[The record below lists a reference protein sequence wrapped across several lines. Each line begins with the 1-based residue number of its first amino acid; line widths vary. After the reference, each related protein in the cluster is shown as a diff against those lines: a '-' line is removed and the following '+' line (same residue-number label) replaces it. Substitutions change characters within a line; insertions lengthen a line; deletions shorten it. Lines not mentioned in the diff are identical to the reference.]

1 VRLPGRQSATKHIL
15 MNNDRTCLV
24 VIYNHHHQKNIPV
37 VRRIYRD
44 RFSRVVQLMPFYTG
58 DDPDVI
64 RVFGNS
70 FQFHAYIAQVRREL
84 QAVPCDR
91 YLFIGD
97 DLVLNPRINESTLAS
112 LMQLD
117 GDKCFFSEMHDV
129 SRGVFV
135 RGTME
140 AHNFGLLPQGIDRSA
155 LHGIPSYDEAFAIL
169 NRKGLMTSTRLA
181 RIQPTMQLF
190 ESPWS
195 VNWYKNYKIFR
206 GRLWHLREA
215 LKYRLKAKTAS
226 YPVVFG
232 YSDIFSI
239 PRVYAEGFFDYL
251 EIFASIR
258 MFVELA
264 IPTTLALHDW
274 PMVQEKDLALKPLN
288 LWFPPDPRLFK
299 QKEQIINQFA
309 SMANFRIDGLK
320 QAFPRDYLYMHPV
333 KLSQWT

>member
-1 VRLPGRQSATKHIL
+1 MSEQK
-15 MNNDRTCLV
+15 TCLV
-24 VIYNHHHQKNIPV
+24 VIYNHHYQQNIPL

-44 RFSRVVQLMPFYTG
+44 RFSQMIQLMPFYTG

-84 QAVPCDR
+84 LAVSCDR

-97 DLVLNPRINESTLAS
+97 DLVLNPRINEGTLAS

-117 GDKCFFSEMHDV
+117 GDKCFYPEMHDV
-129 SRGVFV
+129 SRGVYM

-140 AHNFGLLPQGIDRSA
+140 AHNFGLLPQGMDRSA
-155 LHGIPSYDEAFAIL
+155 FHGIPSYDEAFATL
-169 NRKGLMTSTRLA
+169 NRKGLMATTRLA
-181 RIQPTMQLF
+181 RVQPTMQLF

-195 VNWYKNYKIFR
+195 ANWYKNYMIFR
-206 GRLWHLREA
+206 SRLWHLREA
-215 LKYRLKAKTAS
+215 LKYRLRAKTAS

-232 YSDIFSI
+232 YSDIFSV
-239 PRVYAEGFFDYL
+239 PRVYFDEFCDDL
-251 EIFASIR
+251 EVFASIR

-264 IPTTLALHDW
+264 IPTTFALHDW
-274 PMVQEKDLALKPLN
+274 PMVYERDLTLKPHN

-299 QKEQIINQFA
+299 QKEQMIDQFA
-309 SMANFRIDGLK
+309 RMADCRIDGLA
-320 QAFPRDYLYMHPV
+320 QAFPSDLLYMHPV
-333 KLSQWT
+333 KLSKWT